1 MAKMGVTDVSQ
12 CPFRC
17 VEPCCTL
24 LNNISNN
31 KLINLYPVEEYIYDE
46 KQRNQTKRSSRH
58 NSNMPLICYVVAFRG
73 DNLSLS
79 KGILQISLLKRKMTL
94 KRYVL
99 SNRKSVGISVK
110 HFSYSVESVFP
121 HALTKSQ

>member
-24 LNNISNN
+24 LNNINNN
-31 KLINLYPVEEYIYDE
+31 KLINLYLVKEYIYDE
-46 KQRNQTKRSSRH
+46 KQRNQIKWSSRH
-58 NSNMPLICYVVAFRG
+58 NSNMPLICYVVAISGDNFRWRG

-79 KGILQISLLKRKMTL
+79 KGILQISLL
-94 KRYVL
+94 
-99 SNRKSVGISVK
+99 
-110 HFSYSVESVFP
+110 
-121 HALTKSQ
+121 

>member
-1 MAKMGVTDVSQ
+1 MAKMGVTDVLQ

-24 LNNISNN
+24 LNNINNN

-46 KQRNQTKRSSRH
+46 KQRNQIKWSSRH
-58 NSNMPLICYVVAFRG
+58 SSNMPPICYVVAIKGDNFRWRG

-79 KGILQISLLKRKMTL
+79 KGILQISLL
-94 KRYVL
+94 
-99 SNRKSVGISVK
+99 
-110 HFSYSVESVFP
+110 
-121 HALTKSQ
+121 